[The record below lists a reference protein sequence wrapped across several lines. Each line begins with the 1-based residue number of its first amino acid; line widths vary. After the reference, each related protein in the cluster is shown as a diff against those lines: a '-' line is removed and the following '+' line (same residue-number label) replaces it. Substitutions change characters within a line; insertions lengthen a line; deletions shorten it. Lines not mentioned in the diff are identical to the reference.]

1 MNRGHLE
8 SLRPLPGSAVPPDAG
23 RSSLLAAGFVAGY
36 LALDWVSFIHPMQQY
51 GITPWNPQPALAIAL
66 LLRGGQ
72 RWLPVVFVGV
82 LLAECV
88 VRGASPVAP
97 SALLIAA
104 VLTLGYAAIARA
116 LSGRFQID
124 PALDSGRDVVRLV
137 GVGAGG
143 ALLTGV
149 LYIAALLA
157 GGQGPLH
164 DPFLALIRFWVGDA
178 IGILVTLPVVLMLSV
193 PTRRAEMLAAL
204 RGREAAVH
212 AAAIALALGIVFV
225 GLREDPLKF
234 FYILFLPLIFTAT
247 RYGLAGS
254 ALAVLLI
261 QAAVIF
267 AGEVAGLG
275 TLTVLE
281 FQALL
286 IALTV
291 TGLFLGVTVDERR
304 RAQDE
309 LRRSMRLAAAGEM
322 AAALA
327 HELNQPLTA
336 VASYARSCELI
347 AASPAEH
354 PGRLNETL
362 AKLVAESTRAA
373 DVVRRLRD
381 FFRTGATRLETVD
394 LRTLAER
401 VLGAARANAAA
412 RGVTCSIANGA
423 GPCLVLADEI
433 QIEVVL
439 RNLVANAVEAAALGP
454 APREVRL
461 EVRAAPRSCEVTVED
476 TGGGVREADAERI
489 FEAFE
494 TGRATGMG
502 IGLAISRAIVEAHGG
517 RVWAEAG
524 PRGRFHL
531 TLPGGPDERH

>member
-1 MNRGHLE
+1 MKRGNLE
-8 SLRPLPGSAVPPDAG
+8 SLRPPPGSAVPRDAW
-23 RSSLLAAGFVAGY
+23 RTVLLATAFAAGY

-72 RWLPVVFVGV
+72 RWLPAVFAAAV
-82 LLAECV
+82 LAECV
-88 VRGASPVAP
+88 VRGASPLAP
-97 SALLIAA
+97 SALLVAA

-116 LSGRFQID
+116 LAGRFEID
-124 PALDSGRDVVRLV
+124 PALDSRRDVVRLV
-137 GVGAGG
+137 GVGAAG
-143 ALLTGV
+143 ALLTGI
-149 LYIAALLA
+149 LYVAALLA
-157 GGQGPLH
+157 GGQGPLD
-164 DPFLALIRFWVGDA
+164 DPFLALIRFWIGDA
-178 IGILVTLPVVLMLSV
+178 IGILVTLPVALMLSV
-193 PTRRAEMLAAL
+193 PARRAEMLGAL
-204 RGREAAVH
+204 RGREATLH

-225 GLREDPLKF
+225 GLRDDPLKY
-234 FYILFLPLIFTAT
+234 FYILFLPLVFTAT

-254 ALAVLLI
+254 ALAVLVI
-261 QAAVIF
+261 QGAVIF

-275 TLTVLE
+275 TLTVFE

-291 TGLFLGVTVDERR
+291 TGLFLGVTVDERG

-347 AASPAEH
+347 AASPAGH
-354 PGRLNETL
+354 PDLLRETL
-362 AKLVAESTRAA
+362 AKLVGESTRAA

-381 FFRTGATRLETVD
+381 FFRTGATRLEAMD
-394 LRTLAER
+394 LRAVARR
-401 VLGAARANAAA
+401 VLEAARATAAD
-412 RGVTCSIANGA
+412 RGVACALREDA
-423 GPCLVLADEI
+423 GPCLVLADEL

-439 RNLVANAVEAAALGP
+439 RNLVANAVEAAALGT
-454 APREVRL
+454 APREVL
-461 EVRAAPRSCEVTVED
+461 LHVRAAPRTCEVTVED
-476 TGGGVREADAERI
+476 TGAGVPAAEAQRI

-502 IGLAISRAIVEAHGG
+502 MGLAISRAIVEAHGG
-517 RVWAEAG
+517 RIWAEPG
-524 PRGRFHL
+524 PRGRFHF
-531 TLPGGPDERH
+531 TLPAGPDERG

>member
-1 MNRGHLE
+1 MNRGHLQ
-8 SLRPLPGSAVPPDAG
+8 SLQPVGSALPRGAG
-23 RSSLLAAGFVAGY
+23 RNALLAVAFSVGY

-72 RWLPVVFVGV
+72 RWLPVVFAAVV
-82 LLAECV
+82 LAECV
-88 VRGASPVAP
+88 VRGASPIAP

-116 LSGRFQID
+116 LSGRFEID
-124 PALDSGRDVVRLV
+124 PALDSRRDVVRLV

-157 GGQGPLH
+157 GGQGPLD
-164 DPFLALIRFWVGDA
+164 DPFQALIRFWIGDA
-178 IGILVTLPVVLMLSV
+178 IGILVTLPVALMLSV
-193 PTRRAEMLAAL
+193 PARRAEMLAAI
-204 RGREAAVH
+204 RGREAVIH

-261 QAAVIF
+261 QAAVII

-275 TLTVLE
+275 ALTVIE

-304 RAQDE
+304 RARE
-309 LRRSMRLAAAGEM
+309 EVRRSMRLVAAGEM

-336 VASYARSCELI
+336 VASYARACELI
-347 AASPAEH
+347 AASPGEN
-354 PGRLNETL
+354 PDRLRETL

-394 LRTLAER
+394 LRALAGR
-401 VLGAARANAAA
+401 VVEAVRPNAEA
-412 RGVTCSIANGA
+412 RGVACTLGGSGGQSFI
-423 GPCLVLADEI
+423 LADQV

-439 RNLVANAVEAAALGP
+439 RNLVANAIEAAALGA
-454 APREVRL
+454 APREVRVL
-461 EVRAAPRSCEVTVED
+461 VRTAPGDCEVTVED
-476 TGGGVREADAERI
+476 SGSGVPAAEAEKI

-494 TGRATGMG
+494 TGRASGMG
-502 IGLAISRAIVEAHGG
+502 MGLAISRAIVEAHGG
-517 RVWAEAG
+517 RLWAEPG

-531 TLPGGPDERH
+531 ALSAARDERG